1 MAGFQTTIGGSS
13 PAKDFRVIGRGTGTP
28 SPVSVVTTRPFTSS
42 TTRSTLANWV
52 SVYATWASRM
62 RTDGMP
68 PPDPNCGLRST
79 VAVPS
84 AIDSPSS
91 SVPSGTR
98 LWTPASASATLGPAS
113 SDCIAARGER
123 WSAEQYVV

>member
-1 MAGFQTTIGGSS
+1 
-13 PAKDFRVIGRGTGTP
+13 
-28 SPVSVVTTRPFTSS
+28 
-42 TTRSTLANWV
+42 
-52 SVYATWASRM
+52 M

-68 PPDPNCGLRST
+68 PPDPKGGLRST

-84 AIDSPSS
+84 AIESPSS

-113 SDCIAARGER
+113 SDCIAARAGAMVCGWTR
-123 WSAEQYVV
+123 LVSQSLPPRSNHTW